1 MTIQNFD
8 RQNLKQL
15 RADMDAALAAVQ
27 AKHGITITMGS
38 MRFSADRVTC
48 KVEANTMI
56 DTATS
61 MSTAGAGMADV
72 TGLAKPLVAAMLLHG
87 VKNVTGRK
95 GEKLTGYNANRP
107 KYPFSYVTVRGTR
120 YKQSIT
126 EARRMFGA
134 TV

>member
-38 MRFSADRVTC
+38 MRFSADKVTC
-48 KVEANTMI
+48 KVEANTAVQTSVT
-56 DTATS
+56 DSTTA
-61 MSTAGAGMADV
+61 AQ
-72 TGLAKPLVAAMLLHG
+72 TGLVSNVLKNAMTING
-87 VKNVTGRK
+87 IARTTGNK
-95 GEKLTGYNANRP
+95 GETLTGYNANRP